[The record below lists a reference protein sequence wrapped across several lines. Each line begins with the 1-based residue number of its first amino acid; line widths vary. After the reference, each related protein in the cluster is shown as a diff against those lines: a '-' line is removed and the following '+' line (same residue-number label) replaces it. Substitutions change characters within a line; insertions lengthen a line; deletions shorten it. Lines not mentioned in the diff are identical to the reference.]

1 MLKLVKGV
9 VATAIVLSLS
19 GGVAVVAQAQSD
31 VIKARQEN
39 RKALTGVGREL
50 KRLIDANADA
60 AQIVE
65 QTNKAVELNKAFA
78 GMFPPGSD
86 KGGDTLAAPS
96 IWTDRAGFDAA
107 DKASNDA
114 FLKLA
119 ELAKAGD
126 RAGVNAQYGVA
137 GRSCGECHRNYTTSD
152 PFKKK

>member
-1 MLKLVKGV
+1 MKRVFNGA
-9 VATAIVLSLS
+9 VAAVIALSLL
-19 GGVAVVAQAQSD
+19 GGVAVVAQAQTD

-39 RKALTGVGREL
+39 RKALTGVGRDL

-65 QTNKAVELNKAFA
+65 QANKAVELNKAFA

-86 KGGDTLAAPS
+86 KGDTLAAPS

-107 DKASNDA
+107 DKASSDA

-126 RAGVNAQYGVA
+126 RAGVSDQYRVA
-137 GRSCGECHRNYTTSD
+137 GRSCGECHRNYTTKD
-152 PFKKK
+152 PFKK